1 MNERNLPLDKKNQ
14 VGVILVDVTK
24 AIEATNHSLLMSK
37 LDLDFTKASSR
48 F

>member
-14 VGVILVDVTK
+14 FSVILVDVTK
-24 AIEATNHSLLMSK
+24 AIGATNHSLLLGK